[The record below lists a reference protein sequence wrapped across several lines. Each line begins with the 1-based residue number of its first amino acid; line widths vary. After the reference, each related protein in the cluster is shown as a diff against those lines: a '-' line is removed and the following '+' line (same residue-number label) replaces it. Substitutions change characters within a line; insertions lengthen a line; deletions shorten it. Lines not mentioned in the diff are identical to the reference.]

1 MPLVA
6 VTSVKEGVTFSPPD
20 TALSSVTVKV
30 IESPSAAL
38 ASATVTAAEG
48 PGTVTVKVSVTAAF
62 VPSSAE
68 IVAVY
73 SCTAAS
79 AATVPDTFSVEAS

>member
-1 MPLVA
+1 MVTPLAGAA
-6 VTSVKEGVTFSPPD
+6 VQLTSNAGSDCWLNCVRVSVGAPGMDRPD
-20 TALSSVTVKV
+20 AKTSMVKV
-30 IESPSAAL
+30 A
-38 ASATVTAAEG
+38 
-48 PGTVTVKVSVTAAF
+48 VTAAF

-79 AATVPDTFSVEAS
+79 AATVPETFLVAAL